1 MAGAK
6 AVRGGH
12 HTAGHV
18 RVMRQEEEIMTEQEV
33 RDICRL
39 AVRMRER
46 AYTPYSHFRVGAA
59 LLGVSGRVYTGC
71 NIENASYPVSV
82 CAERTALFKAVSE
95 GEREFQ
101 ALAIAGGPEGGALQ
115 YCAPC
120 GVCRQAFQEFCPP
133 HFPIYL
139 AKSETDFRRYTSGAA
154 AGSVWGRQPA
164 GKLNL

>member
-1 MAGAK
+1 
-6 AVRGGH
+6 
-12 HTAGHV
+12 
-18 RVMRQEEEIMTEQEV
+18 MTEQEI

-39 AVRMRER
+39 AVCMRER

-101 ALAIAGGPEGGALQ
+101 ALAIAGGPEGGGASILRALRCLQ
-115 YCAPC
+115 A
-120 GVCRQAFQEFCPP
+120 GVSGILPAAFPDLP
-133 HFPIYL
+133 
-139 AKSETDFRRYTSGAA
+139 
-154 AGSVWGRQPA
+154 
-164 GKLNL
+164 GKVRDRLSTV

>member
-1 MAGAK
+1 MAGVK

-59 LLGVSGRVYTGC
+59 LLGVSGWVYTGC

-139 AKSETDFRRYTSGAA
+139 AKSETDFRRYELQELLPEAFG
-154 AGSVWGRQPA
+154 GG
-164 GKLNL
+164 NLREN

>member
-1 MAGAK
+1 MAGVK

-120 GVCRQAFQEFCPP
+120 GV
-133 HFPIYL
+133 
-139 AKSETDFRRYTSGAA
+139 
-154 AGSVWGRQPA
+154 
-164 GKLNL
+164 